1 MFSFPLI
8 LDRVQPE
15 VKLKLSNAET
25 YSKMR
30 LKLVPN
36 YNYDPHSEASA
47 QRDNMGMSLGINI
60 LTELFCHGSDTQYRC
75 FCVCVLQELTALVAL
90 NPSHWLLQRKQK

>member
-1 MFSFPLI
+1 MREEHGPTGQTASHFEAISFCLI
-8 LDRVQPE
+8 DAFVLKLLFFVSFLLLMIDRVQPE

-36 YNYDPHSEASA
+36 YNYNPHSDASA
-47 QRDNMGMSLGINI
+47 QRDNMGM
-60 LTELFCHGSDTQYRC
+60 
-75 FCVCVLQELTALVAL
+75 
-90 NPSHWLLQRKQK
+90 